1 MPVGNSTAIRLRTRN
16 AQRRPVHLKPARL
29 EMLTSWIDRYRLVK
43 EQQFHGLDA
52 VAQWLG
58 PRGLQMKI
66 EEYDLR
72 TGGSYRYEH
81 SDDSGSYRFASV
93 FHTVRENEFIV
104 QTFEYLGFP
113 DVVSLETLTFVDLGN
128 VPASWSAIPC
138 TRDRR
143 PATAWRKRVWRPV

>member
-1 MPVGNSTAIRLRTRN
+1 
-16 AQRRPVHLKPARL
+16 
-29 EMLTSWIDRYRLVK
+29 
-43 EQQFHGLDA
+43 
-52 VAQWLG
+52 
-58 PRGLQMKI
+58 MKI

-81 SDDSGSYRFASV
+81 SDDSGSYRFAGV

-143 PATAWRKRVWRPV
+143 PATASRKRVWRPA

>member
-1 MPVGNSTAIRLRTRN
+1 
-16 AQRRPVHLKPARL
+16 
-29 EMLTSWIDRYRLVK
+29 
-43 EQQFHGLDA
+43 
-52 VAQWLG
+52 
-58 PRGLQMKI
+58 MKI

-81 SDDSGSYRFASV
+81 SDDSGSYRFAGV

-128 VPASWSAIPC
+128 VPASWSPFRVPETGGPRRHGGSGYGDRPDRGLRT
-138 TRDRR
+138 TRGTACRVRDAVSAVHRR
-143 PATAWRKRVWRPV
+143 AWPSSAARASSCAPSRATTTSSHSSA

>member
-1 MPVGNSTAIRLRTRN
+1 MPVGNSTAIRLRTRD

-43 EQQFHGLDA
+43 EQQFRGLDA

-58 PRGLQMKI
+58 PRGLEMKI

-81 SDDSGSYRFASV
+81 SDDSGSYRFA
-93 FHTVRENEFIV
+93 
-104 QTFEYLGFP
+104 
-113 DVVSLETLTFVDLGN
+113 VSSI
-128 VPASWSAIPC
+128 PSAR
-138 TRDRR
+138 TSSSSR
-143 PATAWRKRVWRPV
+143 PSNISGSLMW

>member
-1 MPVGNSTAIRLRTRN
+1 
-16 AQRRPVHLKPARL
+16 
-29 EMLTSWIDRYRLVK
+29 
-43 EQQFHGLDA
+43 
-52 VAQWLG
+52 
-58 PRGLQMKI
+58 MKI

-81 SDDSGSYRFASV
+81 SDDSGSYRFAGV

-143 PATAWRKRVWRPV
+143 PRDGMAEAGMETGLTEGFERLEELLAGSATR

>member
-1 MPVGNSTAIRLRTRN
+1 
-16 AQRRPVHLKPARL
+16 
-29 EMLTSWIDRYRLVK
+29 
-43 EQQFHGLDA
+43 
-52 VAQWLG
+52 
-58 PRGLQMKI
+58 MKI

-81 SDDSGSYRFASV
+81 SDDSGSYRFAGV

-143 PATAWRKRVWRPV
+143 PATAWRKRVWRPPDRGLRTTRGTACRVRDAVSAVHRRAWPSSAARASSCAPSRATTTSSHSSA